1 MRTLLKRG
9 VFILI
14 ALFIKEAPA
23 EPKILSPVLAGSH
36 IVDPARLGHFF
47 ISTKPFLTGSHFY
60 G

>member
-23 EPKILSPVLAGSH
+23 EPKILSPSVSAGSH
-36 IVDPARLGHFF
+36 IVDPARLGQVLKRP
-47 ISTKPFLTGSHFY
+47 T
-60 G
+60 